1 MALLRNCSKMALFW
15 ALKAKPFSPT
25 APDHYHMTGVISPRR
40 ALSLIIVLLAFA
52 QGLLAQT
59 DGGSYRMKTVVI
71 DAGHGG
77 QDPGNLGTGRYKKKE
92 KDISLDVALRLGNF
106 IKESYPK
113 LKVIYT
119 RDSDVFIGLNERA
132 DVANKADAD
141 LFISIH
147 CNAAKNT
154 EAAGVETFT
163 LGLHKNDENLQ
174 VAMKENQAIFLEDD
188 YQTKYEGFDPN
199 SPESIIALT
208 IMQSAFLEQSLK
220 ISSYIQKQ
228 FKEKVDRKDRG
239 VKQAGFL
246 VLRRTTMPS
255 ILIELGFLTN
265 KDEED
270 FLNSENGRLVMASA
284 IFRGFKDY
292 KERVEGG
299 TASTTEKEVKQPA
312 PVAEEQK
319 PAMKPSPPAEVV
331 KPVQETKP
339 APSKADVDK
348 TKAEQELQRK
358 QKELEA
364 MKSEKE
370 RLEKIKKEQEAA
382 AQQKADQEAQKK
394 AEAERLAKEKANM
407 EKELE
412 AAKLKAEEKAKSEQV
427 ERVHREA
434 IADQARVEFAE
445 RLAEREK
452 AKQDSTLKVH
462 AEQRERK
469 QRELQGIKENT
480 VTETKAVVPELA
492 DKPLTP
498 EEAELLFLEKR
509 KQELEDRITKI
520 KGAVQDSAQAR
531 KDQPQ
536 PTKATDTRTEKP
548 APKEKPAVE
557 SKQTPAATGVNKGV
571 ILSVQIL
578 THPSA
583 LDVNSAQFRGE
594 KARQYVQDGVYK
606 YVVGELK
613 DFQQASALQ
622 TRLRKAGF
630 EGAFLVAF
638 KDGVR
643 ITVQEARELFNQ

>member
-25 APDHYHMTGVISPRR
+25 APDHHHMTGVFNPRR
-40 ALSLIIVLLAFA
+40 ALALLFMLVAFA
-52 QGLLAQT
+52 QVLKAQT

-92 KDISLDVALRLGNF
+92 KDIALDVALRLGNF
-106 IKESYPK
+106 IKETYPNI
-113 LKVIYT
+113 KVLYT
-119 RDSDVFIGLNERA
+119 RDKDIFIGLNERA

-228 FKEKVDRKDRG
+228 FKEKVSRKDRG

-265 KDEED
+265 KEEED

-299 TASTTEKEVKQPA
+299 ATIPSEKEAKQPA
-312 PVAEEQK
+312 PVVPEQK
-319 PAMKPSPPAEVV
+319 PDAKPAPAEVA
-331 KPVQETKP
+331 KPVHEAKP
-339 APSKADVDK
+339 APSTADADKA
-348 TKAEQELQRK
+348 KAEQELQRK

-364 MKSEKE
+364 MKAEKE
-370 RLEKIKKEQEAA
+370 KLEKLKKEQDAA
-382 AQQKADQEAQKK
+382 AKLKAEQEAQKK
-394 AEAERLAKEKANM
+394 AEADRLAKERAEM
-407 EKELE
+407 EKELAE
-412 AAKLKAEEKAKSEQV
+412 AKLKAEEKVKAEQA

-434 IADQARVEFAE
+434 IAEQARVEFAE

-480 VTETKAVVPELA
+480 VSETKAVVPSLA
-492 DKPLTP
+492 EKPLTP

-509 KQELEDRITKI
+509 KQELEERISKI
-520 KGAVQDSAQAR
+520 KGAAQDSTV
-531 KDQPQ
+531 KKEQPK
-536 PTKATDTRTEKP
+536 PSKTADAASEKP
-548 APKEKPAVE
+548 VAKEKTVAE
-557 SKQTPAATGVNKGV
+557 AKQTVAAAAVNKGV

-578 THPSA
+578 TSPSA
-583 LDVNSAQFRGE
+583 LDVNSARFKGE

-643 ITVQEARELFNQ
+643 ITVQEARGLLNQ